1 MNLSIEEQ
9 QALIK
14 LLEEDLKSNNLDAQT
29 REFYEKALE
38 KAIDNVSKSL
48 TDSSG

>member
-38 KAIDNVSKSL
+38 KAKGKVEENEQ
-48 TDSSG
+48 